1 MSSLYIEL
9 CPKEFRERIKECP
22 VAYLPLGTLEWHG
35 PHNPLG
41 ADGIQSEGFF
51 ERFANEYGGI
61 VLPKLFLG
69 PDRKKIV
76 DGIEYYGIDYSNNDD
91 PVIAYDDCQ
100 LSGSAYYVDDELF
113 EMILMNIAKQLV
125 RAGFKILVAHG
136 HGPSTFAFKRL
147 KDKFKDTYGLDTLTL
162 FDLDIEDELK
172 FQNDHAA
179 ANETSIM
186 MALRKDLV
194 HMEYNDE
201 EVMKAVYGKDP
212 RIFASEKLGNEIIDI
227 NIKYLKEALDTMRKQ
242 YEKKS

>member
-1 MSSLYIEL
+1 
-9 CPKEFRERIKECP
+9 
-22 VAYLPLGTLEWHG
+22 
-35 PHNPLG
+35 
-41 ADGIQSEGFF
+41 
-51 ERFANEYGGI
+51 
-61 VLPKLFLG
+61 
-69 PDRKKIV
+69 
-76 DGIEYYGIDYSNNDD
+76 
-91 PVIAYDDCQ
+91 
-100 LSGSAYYVDDELF
+100 
-113 EMILMNIAKQLV
+113 MNIAKQLT

-136 HGPSTFAFKRL
+136 HGPSIFAFQRL